1 MQCNNDSMVHL
12 WSHPQHFQKGKNETT
27 WNATEI
33 AAGPVL
39 KCLSWI
45 VPSRFQIQEVLE
57 GINSFRVVTS
67 FGNALL
73 KMMMKLMMLMIM
85 IIIMMISR
93 VVSFD
98 CFFLVVCVCLKN

>member
-1 MQCNNDSMVHL
+1 M
-12 WSHPQHFQKGKNETT
+12 
-27 WNATEI
+27 
-33 AAGPVL
+33 
-39 KCLSWI
+39 
-45 VPSRFQIQEVLE
+45 PSRFQIQEVLE

-85 IIIMMISR
+85 IIIIMMISR

-98 CFFLVVCVCLKN
+98 CFFLVVCVCA